1 MKRIGK
7 NALSRGV
14 AWLMVLLL
22 FSMAAVPAGAAADPM
37 KPDDL
42 VYENGNIVLRKVAE
56 PTGPGEWKVTVRAT
70 VGELPVEKRRME
82 VVLLLDI
89 SSSMD
94 RTAHTH
100 TEECNALI
108 CGKNE
113 HAHEEDCYD
122 PTNVSC
128 GKTEHTH
135 TAACYANTCN
145 LEEHTHTEYTG
156 SCYVPCTPQLNA
168 NHYQG
173 NGYHKWNTSC
183 AWSFSGFTVTYYH
196 KVCDQ
201 EEHTHSNACR
211 NLNCG
216 QEEHTHTTA
225 CGELICTEEVHSHTT
240 KCYGTERTCGF
251 TDTSRFGVAVQAA
264 ERLIANLPEGTEVT
278 RLAFDRGFY
287 DNINSYYDLETG
299 SGTYM
304 WTGIN
309 KTLSGDYFSQ
319 SESKKIFVILTD
331 GEANDTNKKNTA
343 TGQLNTFKDPD
354 GTNGSVFTV
363 GFAYDDA
370 ALAAIAGNGGYY
382 MYAENAKDL
391 TVAFEKLEQS
401 LTAMLEDPMSS
412 SVVFDKSTIHEIHT
426 SGGVVSSDQDTIYW
440 HPAEDGSDTVRN
452 STIEY
457 NYTVSLNDKADMS
470 AGTHSG
476 IPLND
481 PTNFLYGIKDGN
493 GVTDMKTA
501 PFPIPHVTYAVSS
514 LQTFWKAGNVD
525 IQPPTELESVISNY
539 VSATY
544 IPTFKQDYTTITP
557 VIPITG
563 SNDYYRYI
571 GTTVTADGRPLDG
584 VEAVDATVAVAYR
597 VVHQYERVESDELAV
612 GGTKTLIGRDFLPG
626 DSFTFTLTPVTPGA
640 PMPENSTVT
649 ITPDSGTSMV
659 FNFGTISYNEAGTY
673 TYTLQ
678 EQPGSAEQMIYDT
691 TVHTLV
697 VTATEVN
704 REIVVSYTMDGV
716 ENGHLLVTNR
726 LETGALKVEK
736 RLVTSHLPE
745 HQQKEFGF
753 LINIRDSSNRLLS
766 GVYPMVHSDGTTQS
780 LTFTNGY
787 AAVMLKAGES
797 VIISGI
803 PDGATYTVTED
814 PAGGF
819 TATATGDT
827 GMIVANQE
835 RAAAFSNEYHATGLY
850 QFIGMKRLENAQL
863 ELDLFT
869 FSVLDENGQV
879 VARGKNNNDGSIFL
893 DTLYFTEADIG
904 TKTYTIVE
912 DLGSVPGVIY
922 DRTQHRITLTI
933 ADPGNGI
940 LSVTDG
946 LNGAPIVFTNRFIT
960 NQLTVSKAVQGN
972 VGSQN
977 RTFSFLL
984 SLPDMAGQ
992 NLFASTDGGATF
1004 QSLLLDEQ
1012 GQATF
1017 TLQHG
1022 QSFIVYPAAGRYTVT
1037 ETDAGSY
1044 IPTYAIN
1051 QGARVEGS
1059 TASGTADSDGVH
1071 VAFVNTLQIAT
1082 PTGVHTSYGSA
1093 VAGILLAACF
1103 IVIITMKRRCC
1114 DHGQ

>member
-1 MKRIGK
+1 MGK
-7 NALSRGV
+7 KWISRGFV
-14 AWLMVLLL
+14 WLTVLLL
-22 FSMAAVPAGAAADPM
+22 FCMTAVPAGAAADPM

-42 VYENGNIVLRKVAE
+42 VYENGNIVLSKYAE
-56 PTGPGEWKVTVRAT
+56 PTGPGEWKVTVKAT
-70 VGELPVEKRRME
+70 VGEMPVEKRRME

-100 TEECNALI
+100 TEECNELI
-108 CGKNE
+108 CTMKE
-113 HAHEEDCYD
+113 HTHDEDCYD
-122 PTNVSC
+122 ASSVTC
-128 GKTEHTH
+128 GKTEHAHTDSCYTECTKPEHEH
-135 TAACYANTCN
+135 TA
-145 LEEHTHTEYTG
+145 YTG
-156 SCYVPCTPQLNA
+156 SCYVQCTRTLNPS
-168 NHYQG
+168 HYNNRGTHYTSGTTCVRTG
-173 NGYHKWNTSC
+173 NGNNRR
-183 AWSFSGFTVTYYH
+183 YYH
-196 KVCDQ
+196 MVCELD
-201 EEHTHSNACR
+201 EHTHSNACR
-211 NLNCG
+211 VLSCG
-216 QEEHTHTTA
+216 QEAHTHTAT
-225 CGELICTEEVHSHTT
+225 CGELICTETEHTHGSS
-240 KCYGTERTCGF
+240 CYGTERACGF

-331 GEANDTNKKNTA
+331 GEANDTSVKNTA

-363 GFAYDDA
+363 GFAYDDED
-370 ALAAIAGNGGYY
+370 LAAIAGNGGYY

-391 TVAFEKLEQS
+391 TEAFDKLEQS

-412 SVVFDKSTIHEIHT
+412 SVVFDKSSINEIHT

-457 NYTVSLNDKADMS
+457 NYTVNLNDQADMS
-470 AGTHSG
+470 AGTHSD

-501 PFPIPHVTYAVSS
+501 PFPIPEVTYAVSS

-557 VIPITG
+557 VIPIAG

-571 GTTVTADGRPLDG
+571 GTTVTADGRQLAG
-584 VEAVDATVAVAYR
+584 VEAVDATEAVAYQ
-597 VVHQYERVESDELAV
+597 VIHQYERVESDELAV

-678 EQPGSAEQMIYDT
+678 ERRGSAEQMIYDT
-691 TVHTLV
+691 AEHTLV

-745 HQQKEFGF
+745 HQEKEFGF

-766 GVYPMVHSDGTTQS
+766 GVYPMVRSDGATQS

-797 VIISGI
+797 VVISGI

-819 TATATGDT
+819 TATATGNA
-827 GMIVANQE
+827 GVIAANQE

-893 DTLYFTEADIG
+893 DTLYFTEKDIG

-933 ADPGNGI
+933 TDPGNGI
-940 LSVTDG
+940 LNVTDD

-960 NQLTVSKAVQGN
+960 NQLTVSKVVQGN

-1004 QSLLLDEQ
+1004 QSLLLNAQ

-1051 QGARVEGS
+1051 QGAQVEGS

-1082 PTGVHTSYGSA
+1082 PTGVHISYGSA